1 MKKSY
6 ERISTAIIAL
16 CVLFCSCTVLEDRGP
31 CPCHLN
37 IYLGN
42 SAEHTD
48 KLSVSGWSTD
58 SKRLFYDKINP
69 AEFPDY
75 YTKKVQKG
83 YITVSAF
90 CGNVTTVLK
99 NDMLL
104 IPSGKQGDRIWAYS
118 GDPVNAEGE
127 TAEDHIVLHKQY
139 ADIHIRI
146 NDLQEREE
154 VLVLRA
160 IGNTEG
166 ISVLSLRPEK
176 GRFSCF
182 VEKNGD
188 GHWILTVPRQY
199 DSSLKLELL
208 LNGLLKRTVPI
219 GELIKNSGY
228 SWSEEDL
235 ADIYISISPF
245 NKSNIEISIKG
256 WDIETHTFTI

>member
-16 CVLFCSCTVLEDRGP
+16 CIQLCSCTVLEDRGP

-42 SAEHTD
+42 SSELTD

-58 SKRLFYDKINP
+58 SKRLFYDKIDP

-83 YITVSAF
+83 HITVSAF
-90 CGNVTTVLK
+90 CGNMTTVLK

-104 IPSGKQGDRIWAYS
+104 IPSGKPGDRIWAYS

-139 ADIHIRI
+139 ADIHLRI
-146 NDLQEREE
+146 NDLPGRADG
-154 VLVLRA
+154 LVLRA

-176 GRFSCF
+176 GPFNCLA
-182 VEKNGD
+182 EKDKD
-188 GHWILTVPRQY
+188 GHWVLTVPRQY
-199 DSSLKLELL
+199 DSSLKLELF
-208 LNGLLKRTVPI
+208 LNGIFKRTVPI

-228 SWSEEDL
+228 SWAEEDL
-235 ADIYISISPF
+235 ADIYISISLF
-245 NKSNIEISIKG
+245 NKSSIEISIKG
-256 WDIETHTFTI
+256 WDVETHSFTI

>member
-1 MKKSY
+1 MKRCY
-6 ERISTAIIAL
+6 ERIYLAITAL
-16 CVLFCSCTVLEDRGP
+16 CILLCSCTVLEDRGP

-42 SAEHTD
+42 SFEHTE
-48 KLSVSGWSTD
+48 KLSVSGWSLD
-58 SKRLFYDKINP
+58 SKRLFYDKIEP
-69 AEFPDY
+69 EKFPVF

-90 CGNVTTVLK
+90 CGNRTTVLK
-99 NDMLL
+99 DDMLL
-104 IPSGKQGDRIWAYS
+104 IPSGKPGDRIWAYS
-118 GDPVNAEGE
+118 GEPVNAEGE

-146 NDLQEREE
+146 NDLAERTDE
-154 VLVLRA
+154 LVLHA

-166 ISVLSLRPEK
+166 ISVLSLEPEK
-176 GRFSCF
+176 GPFSCF
-182 VEKNGD
+182 AEKDGD
-188 GHWILTVPRQY
+188 DHWILTVPRQY
-199 DSSLKLELL
+199 DYSLKLELF
-208 LNGLLKRTVPI
+208 LNGILKRTVSI

-245 NKSNIEISIKG
+245 NRSGIEISIRG
-256 WDIETHTFTI
+256 WDVEKHTFTI